1 MMGSLPGELI
11 EVFERSVTAEY
22 ATIDG
27 RGQPVVW
34 PVTPQYHAAEGCID
48 VTRESGQAA
57 DCSAN
62 AHVALLFSEGTERGD
77 APMVLVQGTADV
89 AADTIHVRPER
100 IYVWPRG
107 DLEAEPALYDA
118 HLDEVRAA
126 HNEEPEVGHA
136 APEGGGAMWDGRLD
150 ELGDAAPNAVLAF
163 VGPDGFPFAARV
175 PVRADRSS
183 SVVRIDADPI
193 GAPIEPGL
201 ACLCARNRH
210 CFHVLGDLDE
220 DHGGWILR
228 PHRIVD
234 APQRAAERAGQ
245 GA

>member
-11 EVFERSVTAEY
+11 EVFERAVTAAY
-22 ATIDG
+22 ATID
-27 RGQPVVW
+27 RQGQPVVW
-34 PVTPQYHAAEGCID
+34 PVTPQYHAAAGCID
-48 VTRESGQAA
+48 VTREEGQAA
-57 DCSAN
+57 DSSAN
-62 AHVALLFSEGTERGD
+62 AHVALLFSEAPGD
-77 APMVLVQGTADV
+77 SSMVLVQGTAQVDPH
-89 AADTIHVRPER
+89 TIHVRPER
-100 IYVWPRG
+100 IYVWPHS
-107 DLEAEPALYDA
+107 DLDAEPTLYDA
-118 HLDEVRAA
+118 HVDEVRAA

-136 APEGGGAMWDGRLD
+136 APEGGQAIWDGRLD
-150 ELGDAAPNAVLAF
+150 EFGDACPHAVLAF

-175 PVRADRSS
+175 PVRADRERG
-183 SVVRIDADPI
+183 VVRIDADPI

-228 PHRIVD
+228 PHRIAD
-234 APQRAAERAGQ
+234 APQRTAQQAGR